1 MIKARERAWR
11 AFEETA
17 APANTVETWRR
28 LPFNSWD
35 IAALRPDDTP
45 EFSGFT
51 AAEAEQV
58 RAAGAQLMTLEE
70 AAKLHPGLVEPHLG
84 APLASADF
92 RKLELANLAL
102 WRTGAFLRVPKGVS
116 LPEPVHLRFRHDP
129 ARPFSFP
136 RVLVIAEE
144 GARVTVIESHQTAEP
159 APQVSTPPRGGG
171 VGRSAAFS
179 KVAAGPGSD
188 VQFFYIQE
196 LASTAIHF
204 WHQRVE
210 LAENAR
216 LSHHSIMLGAA
227 RHKSELEVV
236 LGGRGA
242 HSEIRGVLLGRG
254 EQFSDPHTKQLHRAP
269 QTFSDLTFRS
279 ALRDRARS
287 IYTGLIRIERD
298 APDCEAYQT
307 NKNLILSDGAR
318 ADSTPILEIL
328 PDAVRCKHGS
338 TAGPIDPRELF
349 YLQTRGIPEAEAARM
364 LILGFFD
371 PILSRIPI
379 ESLRE
384 RLTEKVRREA
394 A

>member
-1 MIKARERAWR
+1 MIKARDRAWR

-35 IAALRPDDTP
+35 IGSLRPDDAP

-58 RAAGAQLMTLEE
+58 RAAGAELLTLEE
-70 AAKLHPGLVEPHLG
+70 AAVRHGALVESHLG
-84 APLASADF
+84 APIASADF

-102 WRTGAFLRVPKGVS
+102 WRAGAFLRVPKGVS

-129 ARPFSFP
+129 ARSFSFP
-136 RVLVIAEE
+136 RVLILAEE
-144 GARVTVIESHQTAEP
+144 GAKVTVVEEHAGENGEG
-159 APQVSTPPRGGG
+159 TP
-171 VGRSAAFS
+171 RSAAFS
-179 KVAAGPGSD
+179 KVVMGPHSD
-188 VQFFYIQE
+188 VSIFYTQE
-196 LASTAIHF
+196 LASTAVHF

-242 HSEIRGVLLGRG
+242 RSEISGVLLGRG

-328 PDAVRCKHGS
+328 PDAVSCRHGS
-338 TAGPIDPRELF
+338 TAGPLDERELF
-349 YLQTRGIPEAEAARM
+349 YLKTRGIPEAEAARM

-371 PILSRIPI
+371 PILSKIPI

-384 RLTEKVRREA
+384 RLSEKVAREA